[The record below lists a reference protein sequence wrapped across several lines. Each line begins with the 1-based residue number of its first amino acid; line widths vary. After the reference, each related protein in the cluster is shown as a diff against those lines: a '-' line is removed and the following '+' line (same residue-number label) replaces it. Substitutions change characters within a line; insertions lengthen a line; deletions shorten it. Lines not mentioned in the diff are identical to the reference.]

1 MSSHFAR
8 RPRVKMSEMTVDDS
22 HKRDYPRVGRRKD
35 EDEVDTGL
43 MEESF
48 PPWNVLD
55 SCQLCW
61 VRFEQGDLVAAC
73 ECLTE
78 YASS

>member
-1 MSSHFAR
+1 MSSHFER
-8 RPRVKMSEMTVDDS
+8 KPRTKFSEMPVDDS

-35 EDEVDTGL
+35 EDDDASPEDV
-43 MEESF
+43 F
-48 PPWNVLD
+48 PPWKVLA

-61 VRFEQGDLVAAC
+61 VRFESGELTAAC
-73 ECLTE
+73 PCLTE